1 MGSISPSLPTRL
13 MSASCCL
20 RSIYH
25 FSLHNELLGAAC
37 IQLPGSTARARPWRF
52 TLGTGI
58 NGFHVR
64 FPGHLMSSPSIRI
77 FQTLR
82 FGQTSAVQSV
92 QSCETLL
99 GLGFPKIWICIKS
112 CIKSWFFPP
121 SQEMV
126 HYFKTQVIQN
136 LWDRCRPAAPGT
148 ASAPQTS
155 PRCDPHGDD
164 HRDLEHGMEIAA
176 LHGTF
181 MGNR

>member
-1 MGSISPSLPTRL
+1 
-13 MSASCCL
+13 MSFLVQPVYNCL
-20 RSIYH
+20 
-25 FSLHNELLGAAC
+25 A
-37 IQLPGSTARARPWRF
+37 QPVPRARPWRF

-64 FPGHLMSSPSIRI
+64 FPGHLMSSPSSIRI
-77 FQTLR
+77 FQTLK
-82 FGQTSAVQSV
+82 FGQLSAVQSV
-92 QSCETLL
+92 QSCETLAWDSSKY
-99 GLGFPKIWICIKS
+99 GYASSHASSHG
-112 CIKSWFFPP
+112 FFPQVI